1 MHAPQIRPAGV
12 ATIHRATRPGVPSRP
27 DSVTRMR
34 SDVRRLPSYTPQFDE
49 LLGWI
54 DESVG
59 PDPVSVL
66 DVGGGGSFY
75 DFPEAVR
82 SRARRVVGVDPDAGV
97 LVRPWLDEGHQ
108 ELVEDYA
115 THAGER
121 FDLALCVYVVEHV
134 ENPVAFFA
142 AIRSLLNDGGTCVGV
157 TPNLWHYFGL
167 ASAVATRAGLED
179 RILHL
184 VRPAELI
191 EAYHSPVRYRC
202 NTVRR
207 LRRTAHAA
215 GFDQVEFRVLE
226 QPGMFETY
234 FPPALRWWPRRY
246 AQVINRWAP
255 PALFGTLLFRMAA

>member
-1 MHAPQIRPAGV
+1 
-12 ATIHRATRPGVPSRP
+12 
-27 DSVTRMR
+27 MR